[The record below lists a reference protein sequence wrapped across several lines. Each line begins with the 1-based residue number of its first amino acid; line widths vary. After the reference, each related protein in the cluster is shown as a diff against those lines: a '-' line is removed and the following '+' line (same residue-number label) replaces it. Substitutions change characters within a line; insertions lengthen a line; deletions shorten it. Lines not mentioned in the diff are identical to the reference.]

1 MLNREQ
7 GTILVVDD
15 SQVNSQTL
23 SQVLSSAGFKVRM
36 AANGESAILQ
46 VHQNP
51 PDLILLD
58 IMMPGINGFDT
69 CIQLKANPTTRE
81 IPIIF
86 ITAFTDAESKVKGL
100 SLGGVDYVTK
110 PFHEAELL
118 ARVNVHLKL
127 RFLSR
132 KVAQQAAALKA
143 ANDKLQR
150 LADIDGLTQVA
161 NRRRFD
167 EFLNQEWHRLK
178 REQTPLSLIL
188 CDVDYFKLYNDRYG
202 HLAGDKCL
210 KQIAQALEKTVKR
223 PADLVARYGGEEF
236 AVILPNTELSGA
248 VQVAEMIRSAI
259 KKLKIVHQSSPIDSY
274 VTVSMG
280 ISTQIPLKTI
290 APQSLLASADS
301 ALYEAK
307 NQGRNCYFLGNPIA
321 FSIEEVL

>member
-188 CDVDYFKLYNDRYG
+188 CDVDYFKLYNDYYG
-202 HLAGDKCL
+202 HQQGDICL
-210 KQIAQALEKTVKR
+210 IKVAQSLNNIVKR
-223 PADLVARYGGEEF
+223 GGDLVARYGGEEF
-236 AVILPNTELSGA
+236 GVILPNTNSNGA
-248 VQVAEMIRSAI
+248 KKVADLIGREIH
-259 KKLKIVHQSSPIDSY
+259 KLKITHPKSQVSEY
-274 VTVSMG
+274 VTISCG
-280 ISTQIPLKTI
+280 ICSVIPQHNSSISILI
-290 APQSLLASADS
+290 QGADK
-301 ALYEAK
+301 ALYKAK
-307 NQGRNCYFLGNPIA
+307 KEGRDRVELFTNNC
-321 FSIEEVL
+321 SS